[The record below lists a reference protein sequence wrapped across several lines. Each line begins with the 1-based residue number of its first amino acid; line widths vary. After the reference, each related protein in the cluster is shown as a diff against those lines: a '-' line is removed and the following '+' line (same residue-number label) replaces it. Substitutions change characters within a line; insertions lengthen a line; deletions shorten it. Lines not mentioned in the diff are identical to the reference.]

1 MATAAEAKKAEL
13 QKQKKQLEGQ
23 ISKLSKSRVAKSK
36 LKGGTTPEEA
46 EARRRLSDLKA
57 QLKSIEDQLSTV
69 DTLAGPAPDSVTMT
83 PAYALEQL
91 VYTRSALEELRNKK
105 NPTRQDQAKMLDYE
119 RSIRKFA
126 NIAGV
131 TPAPFSQQTEKP
143 PPGPTT
149 AAYVDP
155 RQRVMQRENQ
165 AAVQAAYVDPR
176 QRVMQRE
183 NQAATQAALVKMQQN
198 AYGWTQEQ
206 QQVRDQI
213 KQIFLSNEI
222 GRVPF
227 QGGPIDKRAAEIQA
241 KAEGGE
247 QLTPDE
253 LRYLATPQVLGQ
265 YEGYNFGPKQDS
277 ADDTRF
283 LAPWGL
289 KGTRDVDALNGM
301 SVKNIY
307 AMFYD
312 LQPQELVTFQ
322 RQLMDA
328 GLFDDMDKPPSLG
341 KRDQST
347 RLALEN
353 LMQIWGGS
361 DPDKPIGELLIE
373 MKRDRSKKKR
383 DQINKL
389 LGITGQDG
397 GGNVEIR
404 LTSKDTL
411 EQLIDRVAV
420 DLFGSGIEPERKA
433 ELIARMQAAERSQQ
447 MALAQRSAKSA
458 ARSQIPDFDLFV
470 DALIGQESG
479 GDPTAVNSRTGALGI
494 GQILPGNWDSWA
506 REFGL
511 NPNDMSAENQRRVVE
526 SKVASYYLDYGN
538 WDDVA
543 SIWYSGQPAGTFNMT
558 AGQGPA
564 GDEPSIQNY
573 IDSIRSRMEQLRSQ
587 RMGTGPSY
595 TEYEQFDPQA
605 TAYAELKAAD
615 PARYIATQF
624 RRQADVFFGMLAGI
638 RR

>member
-1 MATAAEAKKAEL
+1 MATESDLKKLKAKIESQIKDLRKGGTTPAELANRQSRIAEL
-13 QKQKKQLEGQ
+13 QKQLAD
-23 ISKLSKSRVAKSK
+23 VKSK
-36 LKGGTTPEEA
+36 LGET
-46 EARRRLSDLKA
+46 
-57 QLKSIEDQLSTV
+57 
-69 DTLAGPAPDSVTMT
+69 
-83 PAYALEQL
+83 
-91 VYTRSALEELRNKK
+91 
-105 NPTRQDQAKMLDYE
+105 
-119 RSIRKFA
+119 
-126 NIAGV
+126 
-131 TPAPFSQQTEKP
+131 
-143 PPGPTT
+143 PTT
-149 AAYVDP
+149 STTSSSGNPAAGYVDP
-155 RQRVMQRENQ
+155 RLGVLQRENQ

-176 QRVMQRE
+176 LRVMQRE

-206 QQVRDQI
+206 QQIRDQI
-213 KQIFLSNEI
+213 KQIFLSNEV

-241 KAEGGE
+241 KADGGE

-470 DALIGQESG
+470 DALIGQ
-479 GDPTAVNSRTGALGI
+479 DN
-494 GQILPGNWDSWA
+494 GQILPSNWDSWA
-506 REFGL
+506 REFNL
-511 NPNDMSAENQRRVVE
+511 DPNNTSADNQRRAIE

-543 SIWYSGQPAGTFNMT
+543 SVLMPGQKNV
-558 AGQGPA
+558 
-564 GDEPSIQNY
+564 
-573 IDSIRSRMEQLRSQ
+573 DSIRSRMEQLRSQ